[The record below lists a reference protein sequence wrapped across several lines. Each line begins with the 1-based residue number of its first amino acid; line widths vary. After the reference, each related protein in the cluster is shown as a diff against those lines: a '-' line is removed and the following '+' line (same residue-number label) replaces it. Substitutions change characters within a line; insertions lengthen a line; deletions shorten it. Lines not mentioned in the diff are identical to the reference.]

1 MSIQIIPNVGKIKI
15 EKRYVMRYLSSN
27 QNKNLELPP
36 LKPAELKSLK
46 DAERFGY
53 YRENIF

>member
-1 MSIQIIPNVGKIKI
+1 
-15 EKRYVMRYLSSN
+15 MRYLSSNN

-36 LKPAELKSLK
+36 LKAAELKSLK

>member
-1 MSIQIIPNVGKIKI
+1 
-15 EKRYVMRYLSSN
+15 MRYLNSN
-27 QNKNLELPP
+27 SNKNLELPP
-36 LKPAELKSLK
+36 LKAAELKSLK